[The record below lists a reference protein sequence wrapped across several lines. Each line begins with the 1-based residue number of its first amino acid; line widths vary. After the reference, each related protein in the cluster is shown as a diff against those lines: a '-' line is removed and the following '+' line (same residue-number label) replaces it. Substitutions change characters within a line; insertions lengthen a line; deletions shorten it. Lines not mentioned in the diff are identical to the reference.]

1 MRSTR
6 FPLSPWLATLAFAVQ
21 AAPAEL
27 NTAQGRMK
35 MDGEVVTATYAYA
48 WQIPDMLDPGK
59 LRTHVLF
66 SDLPLNTN
74 KLDRY
79 QDMNF
84 AAGNMARARGAK
96 FIDVE
101 LDPDGT
107 VHSIFPSA
115 AVQAEIGGAFGKLRV
130 PAPITGKGDDGRMT
144 IEMQS
149 ADPVRYNR
157 GNDKGEGTLTY
168 TLSAT
173 YRFADR
179 TPKGKPL
186 PADGGEPARAYSAFH
201 AARLK
206 GDFAA
211 MARLMDDVSAA
222 GFGESAKDPS
232 FAAYFTGMLKEV
244 PRSPAFTHGLI
255 DGDHATL
262 WEEGARP
269 DGTISHALIYLVR
282 ENGAWK
288 VAEENAKD

>member
-1 MRSTR
+1 LRYIS
-6 FPLSPWLATLAFAVQ
+6 FVVSSLAVLAPAVQ
-21 AAPAEL
+21 GAPAL
-27 NTAQGRMK
+27 NRAEGQMK
-35 MDGEVVTATYAYA
+35 MDGEVVNVNYAYA
-48 WQIPDMLDPGK
+48 WQIADLLDPGK
-59 LRTHVLF
+59 LQTHVLF
-66 SDLPLNTN
+66 SDLPLDTN

-107 VHSIFPSA
+107 VHSIFPSG
-115 AVQAEIGGAFGKLRV
+115 AVQAEIGGHFGTLTA
-130 PAPITGKGDDGRMT
+130 PAPKISKGNDGQVT
-144 IEMQS
+144 IDIKS
-149 ADPVRYNR
+149 ANPVRYNR
-157 GNDKGEGTLTY
+157 GKDKGEGTLTY
-168 TLSAT
+168 ALSAT

-179 TPKGKPL
+179 APRGNPL
-186 PADGGEPARAYSAFH
+186 PADGGEPARAYRAFH

-211 MARLMDDVSAA
+211 MAGLMDEVSSP
-222 GFGESAKDPS
+222 GFSKSAREPA
-232 FAAYFTGMLKEV
+232 FRAYFTGMVKEV
-244 PRSPAFTHGLI
+244 PRSPRFTRGLI
-255 DGDHATL
+255 DGDYATL

-269 DGTISHALIYLVR
+269 DGRISHALIYMAR